1 VVRPVVPVRFETAR
15 PSSSGRA
22 LMVGVLVLMVLGAAG
37 WWRWVKTHEP
47 VAPAPA
53 HIVAEKSFSAQQ
65 EVVAA
70 RLILVPAA
78 VPAEDCEALTGD
90 LVERWR
96 AAWTRRDVE
105 AYLASYGPTFV
116 PPKGQTRLQ
125 WNSARRDNLSSRASI
140 EVVIHELRTE
150 SVGDRQMAVYFLL
163 DYISPTYREKA
174 ERKTLLLDQVDGQW
188 QIAGEWSGV
197 FRALADL

>member
-47 VAPAPA
+47 VAPA

-70 RLILVPAA
+70 RLILCRPLC
-78 VPAEDCEALTGD
+78 PL
-90 LVERWR
+90 
-96 AAWTRRDVE
+96 
-105 AYLASYGPTFV
+105 
-116 PPKGQTRLQ
+116 
-125 WNSARRDNLSSRASI
+125 
-140 EVVIHELRTE
+140 
-150 SVGDRQMAVYFLL
+150 
-163 DYISPTYREKA
+163 
-174 ERKTLLLDQVDGQW
+174 KTVK
-188 QIAGEWSGV
+188 
-197 FRALADL
+197 R